1 MAKPQTTA
9 GEIHK
14 RVIRLLVLTTLL
26 MGTAII
32 TVVGYQQIRQTQQ
45 SATRLMKGLQRS
57 VIGDQPDW
65 HWWRRYNAINTFE
78 TNVRVTNPRGSS
90 VKYYYSPFTRDF
102 LSAKSHKVFGTKAI
116 GYTPDYGLTYY
127 RESYYHGNRLEIWLN
142 LMPIV
147 ETLVSVIAAVLLVM
161 VATILIGGYYVR
173 SVARQ
178 LTRPL
183 ASLNTA
189 AQEQAH
195 QRERRIALPVPTQP
209 VEVNQLAE
217 SFNAL
222 LETVNAHTA
231 QERQF
236 TSNAAHELRTPIAAV
251 LTQVQLLQRRAAD
264 HPEIIPQSLTY
275 ISEESIRMKN
285 LVDSLLTLSRA
296 DRAVLKLAPVN
307 LQDVVAA
314 AMARER
320 PLLHQTLTVIGTQS
334 ASVVLG
340 AAESLEQVLTALLDN
355 AAKYSPATSTITVDL
370 ATTATTHVIAVKDEG
385 MGISAA
391 DKPHVFERFYRADSA
406 RTPEIAGTGL
416 GLAIVEQL
424 VHLNHGTIVV
434 VDNVPH
440 GSQFVVTLPRAD
452 GQSEKISE

>member
-1 MAKPQTTA
+1 MAKAQTTA

-14 RVIRLLVLTTLL
+14 RVIRLLILATLL

-32 TVVGYQQIRQTQQ
+32 TVVGYQQIRQTQD
-45 SATRLMKGLQRS
+45 SATRLMKGLQHS
-57 VIGDQPDW
+57 AIDDQPDW
-65 HWWRRYNAINTFE
+65 YWWRRYSAIDTFE
-78 TNVRVTNPRGSS
+78 TNVRVTNPRDSS
-90 VKYYYSPFTRDF
+90 VKYYYSPYTRDF
-102 LSAKSHKVFGTKAI
+102 LSHKPHRVLGIRNISYA
-116 GYTPDYGLTYY
+116 PEYGLTYY

-147 ETLVSVIAAVLLVM
+147 VTLLSVAIVVLLVM
-161 VATILIGGYYVR
+161 VATILIGGFYVR
-173 SVARQ
+173 SVARR
-178 LTRPL
+178 LTQPL

-195 QRERRIALPVPTQP
+195 QHEWRIVLPVPAQP
-209 VEVNQLAE
+209 VEVNQLAA

-264 HPEIIPQSLTY
+264 HPEIIPQSLAY
-275 ISEESIRMKN
+275 ISDESMRMKN

-296 DRAVLKLAPVN
+296 DRAVLELAPVD
-307 LQDVVAA
+307 LQDVIAA
-314 AMARER
+314 ATTRER
-320 PLLHQTLTVIGTQS
+320 PLLHQTLRVTGNRSPAVI
-334 ASVVLG
+334 LG

-355 AAKYSPATSTITVDL
+355 AAKYSPATSVITVDL
-370 ATTATTHVIAVKDEG
+370 ETTATTQIIRVKDEG

-391 DKPHVFERFYRADSA
+391 DKRHIFERFYRADPA

-416 GLAIVEQL
+416 GLAIVDQL
-424 VHLNHGTIVV
+424 VHLNHGTITVG
-434 VDNVPH
+434 DNVPQ

>member
-9 GEIHK
+9 REIHK
-14 RVIRLLVLTTLL
+14 RVIRLLIIATLL

-32 TVVGYQQIRQTQQ
+32 TVVGFQQIHQTQQ
-45 SATRLMKGLQRS
+45 SATRLMKGLQHS
-57 VIGDQPDW
+57 VIDDQPDW
-65 HWWRRYNAINTFE
+65 HWWRRYSAINTFE
-78 TNVRVTNPRGSS
+78 TNVRVTNPRASS

-102 LSAKSHKVFGTKAI
+102 LSYKSHKMFGTNAI
-116 GYTPDYGLTYY
+116 SYTQGYGLTYY
-127 RESYYHGNRLEIWLN
+127 RKSYYHGNRLEIWLN

-147 ETLVSVIAAVLLVM
+147 ATLLSVIVVVLLVM
-161 VATILIGGYYVR
+161 AATILIGGVYVR
-173 SVARQ
+173 SLARQ
-178 LTRPL
+178 LTQPL

-189 AQEQAH
+189 AQEQAQ
-195 QRERRIALPVPTQP
+195 QRERRIALPVPVKP

-222 LETVNAHTA
+222 LETVNAHTT

-251 LTQVQLLQRRAAD
+251 LTQVQLLQRRATE
-264 HPEIIPQSLTY
+264 HPEIVPQSLAY

-296 DRAVLKLAPVN
+296 DRAVLKLVPID
-307 LQDVVAA
+307 LQDVIAAVAI
-314 AMARER
+314 RER
-320 PLLHQTLTVIGTQS
+320 PLLHQSLTITGTQS
-334 ASVVLG
+334 AAVVLG

-370 ATTATTHVIAVKDEG
+370 ETTATIHRIYVKDEG

-391 DKPHVFERFYRADSA
+391 DKSHVFERFYRADAA

-424 VHLNHGTIVV
+424 VHLNHGSIDVI
-434 VDNVPH
+434 DNVPR

-452 GQSEKISE
+452 DQSEKISE